1 MFQIRHLILQVT
13 MIKTIDK
20 LDPEEEE
27 LGKVN
32 IKEILINM
40 TNLKDIEK

>member
-13 MIKTIDK
+13 MIKAIDK

>member
-13 MIKTIDK
+13 MIRTIDK
-20 LDPEEEE
+20 LDQDEED
-27 LGKVN
+27 LGRVN

-40 TNLKDIEK
+40 INHKDIEK

>member
-1 MFQIRHLILQVT
+1 

-20 LDPEEEE
+20 LDQDEED
-27 LGKVN
+27 LGRVN

-40 TNLKDIEK
+40 INHKDIEK

>member
-1 MFQIRHLILQVT
+1 

>member
-20 LDPEEEE
+20 LDQDEED
-27 LGKVN
+27 LGRVN

-40 TNLKDIEK
+40 INHKDIEK